1 MIEIEVQCPCLCT
14 HTHRSN
20 DTVTSPLLAWLA
32 DSLLGLA
39 WPGPGWPVL
48 VWLVGWP
55 AGRLTGWMAGRLPAR
70 LAGSLA
76 WPVAWPGLVEAGLVR
91 PGRAWAP
98 GLAWLA
104 AGNRGP
110 QLPSFTQLCI
120 TQIFEET
127 DKNCTWS
134 MMTINYLTI
143 TIALSDGPPA

>member
-1 MIEIEVQCPCLCT
+1 
-14 HTHRSN
+14 
-20 DTVTSPLLAWLA
+20 
-32 DSLLGLA
+32 
-39 WPGPGWPVL
+39 
-48 VWLVGWP
+48 
-55 AGRLTGWMAGRLPAR
+55 MAGRLPAR

-120 TQIFEET
+120 IQISKET
-127 DKNCTWS
+127 DKKLCLVDDD
-134 MMTINYLTI
+134 YVL
-143 TIALSDGPPA
+143 LDYYYCLV

>member
-1 MIEIEVQCPCLCT
+1 MIRLPRLC
-14 HTHRSN
+14 
-20 DTVTSPLLAWLA
+20 WLGW
-32 DSLLGLA
+32 LTRCLA
-39 WPGPGWPVL
+39 WPGLVQAGLSWSGWL
-48 VWLVGWP
+48 

-127 DKNCTWS
+127 DKNCVWS
-134 MMTINYLTI
+134 MMTIYYLTI